1 MKLNITVF
9 NKPEVLAGFFVEVM
23 KIAEFFRCR
32 MAIAN
37 GTEVQGSLDPLE
49 LLMMKQG
56 KSAELEIIATGP
68 DSQKALEAV
77 RSLMLQRYTERVY
90 LMN

>member
-32 MAIAN
+32 MAIAT
-37 GTEVQGSLDPLE
+37 GTEGGASLDPLE
-49 LLMMKQG
+49 LWMMKQG
-56 KSAELEIIATGP
+56 KTTELEIVATGP

-77 RSLMLQRYTERVY
+77 RSLMVHRYTEGVY
-90 LMN
+90 QLN